1 LEIILSPEELEAVR
15 RNKREIEKRF
25 NDLEGLERTLKSL
38 KLEYLQEHRDRLK
51 KKLEE
56 MRKLYEEMTEFEK
69 KARRDKELLMAFR
82 RELSEE
88 NRKLRSEL
96 EGKR

>member
-15 RNKREIEKRF
+15 KNKREIEKRF
-25 NDLEGLERTLKSL
+25 NDLKGLEGTLEEL
-38 KLEYLQEHRDRLK
+38 KLEYLREHRDRLR
-51 KKLEE
+51 KKLDE
-56 MRKLYEEMTEFEK
+56 MRKLYEEMTEFER

-82 RELSEE
+82 KELSEE
-88 NRKLRSEL
+88 NRKLRNEL

>member
-1 LEIILSPEELEAVR
+1 MEITLSKEELEVVR

-25 NDLEGLERTLKSL
+25 NDLEGLERTLKYL
-38 KLEYLQEHRDRLK
+38 KLKYLRDHRDRLRA
-51 KKLEE
+51 KLGE
-56 MRKLYEEMTEFEK
+56 MRKLYKETIEFEE
-69 KARRDKELLMAFR
+69 KARKDKELMMAFR

-96 EGKR
+96 EDRR